1 MVVTA
6 PVPVVRTW
14 AGPEVKSEAG
24 TTMVMI
30 TPPRAERWAK
40 MHHQSQWWP
49 QRATQEDRRLPPD

>member
-24 TTMVMI
+24 TTVVMM
-30 TPPRAERWAK
+30 T
-40 MHHQSQWWP
+40 HQVQKEGQKCTTKANGSP
-49 QRATQEDRRLPPD
+49 QRATQEDRRLPLD